1 MYCIKSIE
9 DYTTKPKLSL
19 SITPSL
25 ALTIEAA
32 EALSCDAGNTKPY
45 SMKYH

>member
-1 MYCIKSIE
+1 MYCIKNIE
-9 DYTTKPKLSL
+9 YHTTKPKLSL
-19 SITPSL
+19 SSL

-32 EALSCDAGNTKPY
+32 ESMSCDVENKKPY